1 LEKAKEESGFDEDD
15 LDDIG
20 FANMF
25 DWG

>member
-20 FANMF
+20 FADMF